1 MKQPHF
7 TERQLDL
14 IGESVLG
21 SICELRKAKDSLINI
36 HSVRVGIQSAMD
48 ELNEILT
55 ILAETSHE

>member
-21 SICELRKAKDSLINI
+21 SICELRKAKDGLINI